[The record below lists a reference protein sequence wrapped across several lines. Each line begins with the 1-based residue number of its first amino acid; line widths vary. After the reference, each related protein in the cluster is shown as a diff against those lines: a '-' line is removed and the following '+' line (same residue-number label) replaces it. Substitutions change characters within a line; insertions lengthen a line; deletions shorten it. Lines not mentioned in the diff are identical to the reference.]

1 MNDYLKGAW
10 IVGILSGLA
19 AWVYAVGTWGWF
31 LGIGLGWLPAAGV
44 GIVAGL
50 AWPLIALA
58 LGGFVLLLL
67 AGA

>member
-31 LGIGLGWLPAAGV
+31 LIRHA
-44 GIVAGL
+44 
-50 AWPLIALA
+50 
-58 LGGFVLLLL
+58 
-67 AGA
+67 